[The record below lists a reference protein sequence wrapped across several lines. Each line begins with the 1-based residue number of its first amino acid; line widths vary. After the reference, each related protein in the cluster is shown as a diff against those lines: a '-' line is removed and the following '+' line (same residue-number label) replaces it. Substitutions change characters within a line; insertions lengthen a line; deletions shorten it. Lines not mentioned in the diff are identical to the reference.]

1 MAQKVQRAFSRRYGT
16 DGRAQPSLER
26 LMRSTEQPTEA
37 DGDGYG
43 GIRARLDGIAD
54 YVGEIAGGILRLPV
68 EVFGGAL
75 NLFRLPL
82 HLGLHVPCNPAEP
95 FFNLPAEVL
104 GGPGHAMFVHWYS
117 PWVMS
122 PHQRRR
128 PPLVQKDEARMEEQ
142 FCRSATAGS
151 KRPASHPLVKPFFV
165 LERLPELANRSLHVS

>member
-16 DGRAQPSLER
+16 DGRAQPGLER

-37 DGDGYG
+37 DGDSYG

-54 YVGEIAGGILRLPV
+54 YVGKIAGGILRLPV

-122 PHQRRR
+122 PTNDGDRRWFKRMKREWKSSFVGAPR
-128 PPLVQKDEARMEEQ
+128 PDQSDLLHT
-142 FCRSATAGS
+142 RSSTIFRSGA
-151 KRPASHPLVKPFFV
+151 PA
-165 LERLPELANRSLHVS
+165 